1 MARRIEIE
9 LTSRRDDGTWTWRAP
24 GARQPRGALDGGL
37 LPDGVRVGDVLR
49 ADAEFEI
56 DGIVITSVQ
65 PPKADTRLARG
76 GERIELL
83 SSEKDAGGVSVVL
96 APGSRRRGDGI
107 HDRRPGRPGPRAPRD
122 RARNGSSDAPSD
134 TPRRRG
140 PRAEGPRGDRGDSVD
155 GTRRDR
161 RSRPERPEREGRDGR
176 AERAAGT
183 LRGERV
189 ARPDRGARS
198 ERTERPRRLQQVTT
212 NRNAALAELRP
223 EELPVAEQLLRGGI
237 PAVRQ
242 AIADQNTRARAEGRA
257 EVSADP
263 LLAMAEQLLPRMNLA
278 SWKDRAVAARNAGKD
293 APLREVRSVVTAAST
308 VTLNDEGR
316 ELVAALRAS
325 LESRVTALREA
336 WLGRITGA
344 LEAGRVPDALRVS
357 ARPPEPT
364 ARVPADLAKRLS
376 EAAGNAMAPDVEE
389 TEWRALLAAASE
401 SPVRR
406 TVRPLGLPP
415 GAGTDLLNEARRA
428 AGLIPEL
435 ARLLGLPIPPPP
447 GPRRPTA
454 PAARGA

>member
-1 MARRIEIE
+1 MARRIDIE
-9 LTSRRDDGTWTWRAP
+9 LTSRGDDGTWTWRAP
-24 GARQPRGALDGGL
+24 GARQPRGALDGSL
-37 LPDGVRVGDVLR
+37 LPDGARVGDVLR

-65 PPKADTRLARG
+65 PPKADTRLARA

-96 APGSRRRGDGI
+96 APGSRRRGDGA
-107 HDRRPGRPGPRAPRD
+107 RERGPGRPGARTPRD
-122 RARNGSSDAPSD
+122 RTRDGASDAASD
-134 TPRRRG
+134 TPRHRG
-140 PRAEGPRGDRGDSVD
+140 PRPDGPRSARGDGVD
-155 GTRRDR
+155 GAGRDR
-161 RSRPERPEREGRDGR
+161 RARPEKEARVGR
-176 AERAAGT
+176 AAPVGT
-183 LRGERV
+183 TGRSERV
-189 ARPDRGARS
+189 TGPDRRTRP
-198 ERTERPRRLQQVTT
+198 ERTERPRRLQPVTT
-212 NRNAALAELRP
+212 NRNSALAELRP
-223 EELPVAEQLLRGGI
+223 EERPVAEQLLRGGI

-242 AIADQNTRARAEGRA
+242 AIAEQNARARDEGRSQ
-257 EVSADP
+257 VSAEP
-263 LLAMAEQLLPRMNLA
+263 LLAMAERLLPRMNLA

-308 VTLNDEGR
+308 VTLDDEGR
-316 ELVAALRAS
+316 ELVASLRDS
-325 LESRVTALREA
+325 LETRVTALREA
-336 WLGRITGA
+336 WLGRITSA
-344 LEAGRVPDALRVS
+344 LEAGRVSDALRVS

-376 EAAGNAMAPDVEE
+376 EAAGSAMAPDVEE
-389 TEWRALLAAASE
+389 AEWRALLAAASE

-406 TVRPLGLPP
+406 TVKPVGLPE

-447 GPRRPTA
+447 GPRRPSA